1 MFGLIKRVVS
11 VANEATKLHEIESME
26 KYSRKYGKVSVKLD
40 DKEVKRSSYKTLS
53 KKLRK
58 L

>member
-1 MFGLIKRVVS
+1 MFGLIKRIVT
-11 VANEATKLHEIESME
+11 VANEATKLHEIKAQE
-26 KYSRKYGKVSVKLD
+26 KYSRQYGKLAVKLED
-40 DKEVKRSSYKTLS
+40 ESIKRSSYKSLS

>member
-1 MFGLIKRVVS
+1 MFALIKRIVS
-11 VANEATKLHEIESME
+11 VANEATKYHEVESME
-26 KYSRKYGKVSVKLD
+26 KYSRKYGKIAAKLED
-40 DKEVKRSSYKTLS
+40 ESIKRSSYKTLS